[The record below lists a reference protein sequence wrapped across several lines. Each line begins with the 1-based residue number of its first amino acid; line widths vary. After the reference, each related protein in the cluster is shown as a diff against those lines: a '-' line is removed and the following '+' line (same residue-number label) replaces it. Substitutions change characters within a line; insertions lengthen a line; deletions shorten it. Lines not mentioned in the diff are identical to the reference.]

1 MVREGFALLL
11 TAALVFAGTAAAQ
24 SPRVI
29 PADPSKSAR
38 AGQDYLAKVQ
48 GKVMNYRFTANAQPT
63 KDVIEV
69 QIVIARSGQLL
80 DAKIV
85 RSSGTVALDQG
96 VLDAVRKSS
105 PYARL
110 PPEIPGMNA
119 MFKLP
124 VVVSSEGR

>member
-1 MVREGFALLL
+1 MIREGFSLLL
-11 TAALVFAGTAAAQ
+11 VATLAFAGGANAQ
-24 SPRVI
+24 SPRLV
-29 PADPSKSAR
+29 PSDPSKQAR
-38 AGQDYLAKVQ
+38 AEQDYLAKVQ
-48 GKVMNYRFTANAQPT
+48 SKVMNYRFKANAQPT
-63 KDVIEV
+63 KNAIEV
-69 QIVIARSGQLL
+69 QIVIARSGELL

-85 RSSGTVALDQG
+85 RSSGAAVLDQG

-124 VVVSSEGR
+124 VIVTADGR